1 MRLCFVAKRWN
12 TSLFVA
18 IKWIP
23 HCVPKKIAC
32 IALWADSGFDSAVM
46 ITTTIMILIQGGQH
60 GLPSVWLRLELC
72 DNQDSEEDVDGGDNH
87 NYDIDQK
94 GHSKDYDN
102 DYNTQ
107 NHHHHPMINTFEDTG
122 DQQSRKEQQES
133 LELCPSP
140 RLLMITKLPD
150 FYTTLS
156 NKVGFSIITI
166 IVIILRCGLDAES
179 GGLAAHTGL
188 LLVLRCLS
196 LPSESPS
203 ESSWNDQHHRD
214 DYNQLVGERE
224 VEGEERVIATSQ
236 TFKVVTIT
244 IIIIT
249 IIIGTI
255 IIIVMTV
262 MSMMTLVHC
271 LNLWRLTGA
280 KSTRWQWTDQ
290 QCFRV
295 TKVRSTF
302 LQFFSIIFR
311 YGSLDIYLESFV
323 ILRAVKIDCWS
334 LRPRNMIQPFLRRQ
348 TLIRGEEGLCVLK
361 EIGKVL
367 IPRSDS
373 HTIASFKPVSTQ
385 RSSWTASLAN

>member
-1 MRLCFVAKRWN
+1 M
-12 TSLFVA
+12 
-18 IKWIP
+18 
-23 HCVPKKIAC
+23 
-32 IALWADSGFDSAVM
+32 M
-46 ITTTIMILIQGGQH
+46 ISTTIMILIQGGQH

-72 DNQDSEEDVDGGDNH
+72 DNQDSEEDVGGGDNH
-87 NYDIDQK
+87 NYAIDQK

-107 NHHHHPMINTFEDTG
+107 NHHHHPMINTLEDTG
-122 DQQSRKEQQES
+122 DQQSKKEQQES

-188 LLVLRCLS
+188 LLVLRFYHHHR
-196 LPSESPS
+196 
-203 ESSWNDQHHRD
+203 NHHGNNQHHRD

-271 LNLWRLTGA
+271 LNL
-280 KSTRWQWTDQ
+280 
-290 QCFRV
+290 
-295 TKVRSTF
+295 
-302 LQFFSIIFR
+302 
-311 YGSLDIYLESFV
+311 
-323 ILRAVKIDCWS
+323 
-334 LRPRNMIQPFLRRQ
+334 
-348 TLIRGEEGLCVLK
+348 
-361 EIGKVL
+361 
-367 IPRSDS
+367 
-373 HTIASFKPVSTQ
+373 
-385 RSSWTASLAN
+385 